1 MFQDRIWIFDGAI
14 GTELYERGYYINRPF
29 EELNISAPDAVLSV
43 HQGYLEAGAEV
54 ITTNTFGIT
63 KPQLK
68 RFDIEDQ
75 QEKLLKAALAV
86 AAKAKQLVKDPQ
98 AVKIGLSIGPL
109 GLLVEPLGPTSLE
122 EVREEYRNIAQLVVA
137 DGQHDFYN
145 LETFSNVREL
155 EQAVIGVREV
165 DKKRGLLASLT
176 VKSSQKEI
184 LEEFA
189 ELIGK
194 RDDVDAIGLN
204 CSEGP
209 NDLLNSLR
217 YLHSLTNKPVICQP
231 NAGIP
236 RQLNGRY
243 FYMTSPDYLAKFAKR
258 FVEAGASG
266 VGGCCGTGPAHIQAI
281 RTSIRMMNAKD
292 VAAREGA
299 APKIVLTRS
308 KDMPRRRPW
317 SERKGSRI
325 GEVLRSGEKFLTVEV
340 LSPKGVNLEKFLGGM
355 KDLAAAGVKFVNVPD
370 GARASTRVSSLHLAA
385 YLEREKN
392 YGITVLPH
400 FTTRDR
406 NLIALQADLL
416 GAYVNG
422 VRDILLITGDPP
434 KIASSKDAT
443 AVYDVDAIGLTYLA
457 DCLNRG
463 CTTKGE
469 TLGSRTD
476 FGVGV
481 ASNPT
486 AINMDVELKRWK
498 YKVES
503 GADFAV
509 TQPIFD
515 PESFFRWRDSLKG
528 RYKPHIIGL
537 WPFVSLR
544 NAEFMANE
552 VPGVFVPPWILDE
565 MSKAGEDVEEA
576 KKRGV
581 EIACRVI
588 DKLLPHCEGFAV
600 SAPLGKVEVALEV
613 IKTTHLV
620 GATLEKSVI
629 DESEKVSS

>member
-14 GTELYERGYYINRPF
+14 GTELYERGHYINRPF
-29 EELNISAPDAVLSV
+29 EELNLSAPDAVLSV
-43 HQGYLEAGAEV
+43 HQAYLEAGSEV

-68 RFDIEDQ
+68 RFDIADQ
-75 QEKLLKAALAV
+75 QDKILKAALAI
-86 AAKAKQLVKDPQ
+86 AAKAKRAVKDPQ
-98 AVKIGLSIGPL
+98 AVRIGLSMGPL
-109 GLLVEPLGPTSLE
+109 GLLMEPLGPTSVD
-122 EVREEYRNIAQLVVA
+122 EVREEYRGIANAVY
-137 DGQHDFYN
+137 DEGPHDFYN

-155 EQAVIGVREV
+155 EQAVMGIRDI
-165 DKKRGLLASLT
+165 DKKRGILASLT
-176 VKSSQKEI
+176 VKSAQKEI

-189 ELIGK
+189 ELIAK
-194 RDDVDAIGLN
+194 RDDVNAIGLN

-209 NDLLNSLR
+209 NDLLTSLK
-217 YLHSLTNKPVICQP
+217 YLHELTTKPIICQP

-266 VGGCCGTGPAHIQAI
+266 VGGCCGTGPAHISAI
-281 RTSIRMMNAKD
+281 RTSIRMMNAKQG
-292 VAAREGA
+292 ASREGA
-299 APKIVLTRS
+299 SPKIVLTRS
-308 KDMPRRRPW
+308 KDMPRRRGW
-317 SERKGSRI
+317 SDRKFSRI
-325 GEVLRSGEKFLTVEV
+325 GEVLRSGQKFLTVEV
-340 LSPKGVNLEKFLGGM
+340 TSPKGVSLEKFLSGM
-355 KDLAAAGVKFVNVPD
+355 DVLAKAGVKFVNVPD

-385 YLEREKN
+385 YMEREKN
-392 YGITVLPH
+392 YGIHVLPH

-422 VRDILLITGDPP
+422 VRDLLLITGDPP

-443 AVYDVDAIGLTYLA
+443 AVYDVDAIGLTYLV

-463 CTTKGE
+463 CTPRGE
-469 TLGSRTD
+469 SLGSKTD
-476 FGVGV
+476 FGIGV

-486 AINMDVELKRWK
+486 AINMEVELNRWK

-515 PESFFRWRDSLKG
+515 PESFFRWRDSLKS

-537 WPFVSLR
+537 WPFISMR

-552 VPGVFVPPWILDE
+552 VPGVFVPPWILEE
-565 MSKAGEDVEEA
+565 MAKAGEDIEEA
-576 KKRGV
+576 KKRGID
-581 EIACRVI
+581 IACRVI
-588 DKLLPHCEGFAV
+588 EKLMPHCEGFAV
-600 SAPLGKVEVALEV
+600 SAPLNKVEVALEV
-613 IKTTHLV
+613 IKNTNLV
-620 GATLEKSVI
+620 GATQPAVQTDMGK
-629 DESEKVSS
+629 